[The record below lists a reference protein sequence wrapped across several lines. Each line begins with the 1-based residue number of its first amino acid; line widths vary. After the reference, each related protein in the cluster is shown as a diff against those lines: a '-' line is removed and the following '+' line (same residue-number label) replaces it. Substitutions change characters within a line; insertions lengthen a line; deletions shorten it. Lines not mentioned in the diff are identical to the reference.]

1 MPEQS
6 RRGFVPRDT
15 VDFGEEALPQLKKAA
30 QEVLYLIGR
39 GYPMMSAARFV
50 GDHYQF
56 TERQRLAVAR
66 TVSPEKS
73 VESRKSREVTDL
85 SGRTVFIDGFNIII
99 SLEIAFSR
107 STLFRCMDGT
117 VRDLAGLHGTYR
129 IIPQTDTA
137 IKALFTAFGE
147 LKIQKAVIYLDK
159 PVSNSGRL
167 KKRIYDLGE
176 NTGTEFEVILEDQVD
191 TLLKSKPLIASADAI
206 ILDECA
212 EWFNL
217 VKYIIDTQIGD
228 YPFVDIT
235 P

>member
-15 VDFGEEALPQLKKAA
+15 VDFGEDALSQLKKAA
-30 QEVLYLIGR
+30 QEVLYLVGR

-66 TVSPEKS
+66 TVSTEKS

-85 SGRTVFIDGFNIII
+85 SGRTVFLDGFNVII

-137 IKALFTAFGE
+137 IKALFTAFRE

-176 NTGTEFEVILEDQVD
+176 NTDIEFEVVLEERVD

-217 VKYIIDTQIGD
+217 AKYIIDTQIGD
-228 YPFVDIT
+228 YPYVDIT